1 MKNYQRHPCLGVAE
15 TAAAAAAA
23 FLVHMK
29 LVPCYFVA
37 WSRSMMVH
45 MLGGA
50 VVCSLNLLRRYY
62 SPEERNS
69 VASAD

>member
-1 MKNYQRHPCLGVAE
+1 MKNYQLHPCLGVAE
-15 TAAAAAAA
+15 TAAAAAA

-45 MLGGA
+45 ILGGA
-50 VVCSLNLLRRYY
+50 VVCLLNLLRQYY